1 MAKRKNGLPAGRHGK
16 NNHKGS
22 GFKIPLLSLFHISLP
37 EKATRLIWG
46 VFTFVLALIYVFAF
60 FGKAGSVGNALFN
73 ISQYLFGKSVFLLP
87 LFLSIAGF
95 TFFKMAEY
103 RIVPIA
109 SAFVLSL
116 IGVNGILGTIS
127 RARGLS
133 FGDLSG
139 AVGFAVSLPFMQAFG
154 FWVSAVVF
162 SATLVVSGIIFW
174 NLLPHE
180 EIEKITKSEPVEKV
194 RKIFEPKFEV
204 SAVDAEPELE
214 PKIHDAIQRER
225 QAKLKGNPS
234 TNLGQGRKKKG
245 AEFFPAQALEG
256 NYKLPPADL
265 LEQDS
270 GSPSAGDIQAYS
282 AIIKKT
288 FQNFDIPVEVS
299 EINIGPTVTQYSIKP
314 AEGVKL
320 SRITGL
326 SNDLSLA
333 LAAHPIRIEAPIPGK
348 ALVGIEVPNKARA
361 QVRLRSLIESENFQ
375 NSSSP
380 LMLAL
385 GRDVSGNGI
394 VSDLSRMPHLLVA
407 GATGTGKTIGL
418 NNIILSLL
426 YRNSPYNLRLI
437 LVDPKRVEFPVYN
450 DLPHLLTPVILDT
463 QRTINALKWLIKE
476 MERRFQ
482 VLSSVRVRDIKSYHV
497 FVAEQMKKNPDQAG
511 NGAEYESIPYIVV
524 IIDELADLMAARGKE
539 MEGMIVR
546 LAQMSRAVGIHLVL
560 ATQRPSVEVITGL
573 IKANITSRIAFQVAS
588 QIDSRTILD
597 GSGAE
602 KLLGQGD
609 MLFISAEISKP
620 KRIQG
625 AFISDKEVKRVVA
638 WIAKESGDFVREEIE
653 DDELAKRAQESLESS
668 EFGGDDDDPLYEE
681 AKRQVLEYKKAS
693 ASLLQR
699 RLKIGYARAARL
711 LDILESKGVI
721 GPGDGAKARE
731 VFAAS
736 QNPDSSLALNDP
748 EPPPKEPLGEAQQ
761 EEESKDSQ
769 WFSP

>member
-1 MAKRKNGLPAGRHGK
+1 MPQ
-16 NNHKGS
+16 
-22 GFKIPLLSLFHISLP
+22 
-37 EKATRLIWG
+37 KAARMIWG
-46 VFTFVLALIYVFAF
+46 VCTLTLAVIYVFSF
-60 FGKAGSVGNALFN
+60 FEKAGSVGNMLFGS
-73 ISQYLFGKSVFLLP
+73 SQYLFGKSVFLLP
-87 LFLSIAGF
+87 LFLSLASF

-103 RIVPIA
+103 RIISVVL
-109 SAFVLSL
+109 AFVLSL
-116 IGVNGILGTIS
+116 VGINGILGAIS
-127 RARGLS
+127 RAKGLS
-133 FGDLSG
+133 FGDLAG
-139 AVGFAVSLPFMQAFG
+139 ALGFAVALPFMQTLG
-154 FWVSAVVF
+154 FWVAEVIF
-162 SATLVVSGIIFW
+162 FAILIVSGIIFW

-180 EIEKITKSEPVEKV
+180 EKEKITKSEPVEKIK
-194 RKIFEPKFEV
+194 KIFEPKFEV
-204 SAVDAEPELE
+204 NAVETEIELE
-214 PKIHDAIQRER
+214 PTIHDAAQKEKELKLPKEKLAI
-225 QAKLKGNPS
+225 AK
-234 TNLGQGRKKKG
+234 KKKG
-245 AEFFPAQALEG
+245 AEFFPAQALGG
-256 NYKLPPADL
+256 NYNLPPVDL
-265 LEQDS
+265 LEHDL

-288 FQNFDIPVEVS
+288 FQNFEIPVEVS

-375 NSSSP
+375 NSPSP
-380 LMLAL
+380 LTLAL
-385 GRDVSGNGI
+385 GRDVSGNAMF
-394 VSDLSRMPHLLVA
+394 SDLSRMPHLLVA

-482 VLSSVRVRDIKSYHV
+482 VLSSVRTRDIKSYHA
-497 FVAEQMKKNPDQAG
+497 FVVEQMKKDKNV
-511 NGAEYESIPYIVV
+511 EYESVPYIVV
-524 IIDELADLMAARGKE
+524 VIDELADLMAARGKE

-597 GSGAE
+597 GAGAE

-609 MLFISAEISKP
+609 MLFVSAEISKP

-625 AFISDKEVKRVVA
+625 AYISDKEVKAIVG

-653 DDELAKRAQESLESS
+653 DDELAHSAKESLEAT
-668 EFGGDDDDPLYEE
+668 EFEGDDDSLYEE
-681 AKRQVLEYKKAS
+681 AKRTVVEYKKAS

-699 RLKIGYARAARL
+699 RLSIGYARAARL
-711 LDILESKGVI
+711 LDILESRGVI
-721 GPGDGAKARE
+721 GAGDGAKPRE

-736 QNPDSSLALNDP
+736 QSPSDSLALND
-748 EPPPKEPLGEAQQ
+748 EMGDTSLIEKDKPK
-761 EEESKDSQ
+761 EEESEDSK